1 MSFASMFV
9 KRLSSPATAAQI
21 RENITKLAAKT
32 AQKEPQVAKVL
43 DNLGDD
49 VVRAFSRPQVDSY
62 ARQPLQ
68 FARKTVRHSGDD
80 YVAKQATSLRNDVA
94 KATDDVF
101 DGVDDMFPQK
111 NPLDDIDDFW
121 NQRQQDTINDTLDG
135 MINPFD
141 TFNNGFG
148 Y

>member
-1 MSFASMFV
+1 LF
-9 KRLSSPATAAQI
+9 
-21 RENITKLAAKT
+21 E
-32 AQKEPQVAKVL
+32 
-43 DNLGDD
+43 NLGDD

-101 DGVDDMFPQK
+101 DGVDDMFSQKNPLDDIDDVDDLFPQK
-111 NPLDDIDDFW
+111 NPFDDIDDFW

-141 TFNNGFG
+141 PFNNGFG